1 MTMKIRIIYLYL
13 YAIGA
18 LTVFTFIRMSGDDWA
33 KPREEAK
40 AACEAARNEG
50 RIYSVSYPKS
60 GDPKKNFYGRR
71 CVLSSEW
78 KQVKLWEVKD
88 GDYKTYEELK
98 WADEIL
104 IRKYYFDGRVKDF
117 R

>member
-1 MTMKIRIIYLYL
+1 MTMNIRIIHLYL

-33 KPREEAK
+33 KPREEARS
-40 AACEAARNEG
+40 ACEAARNEG

-71 CVLSSEW
+71 CELIMEW
-78 KQVKLWEVKD
+78 KHVKLYERKD
-88 GDYKTYEELK
+88 GDYKTYEELNK
-98 WADEIL
+98 ADDIL
-104 IRKYYFDGRVKDF
+104 IRKYYYDGRVKDF

>member
-1 MTMKIRIIYLYL
+1 M
-13 YAIGA
+13 GA

-33 KPREEAK
+33 KPREEARS
-40 AACEAARNEG
+40 ACEAARNEG

-71 CVLSSEW
+71 CALSSEW
-78 KQVKLWEVKD
+78 KHVKLWEVKD
-88 GDYKTYEELK
+88 GDYKTYEELNK
-98 WADEIL
+98 ADDIL
-104 IRKYYFDGRVKDF
+104 IRKYYYDGRVKDF

>member
-1 MTMKIRIIYLYL
+1 MKIRIIYLYL

-33 KPREEAK
+33 KPREEAR

-71 CVLSSEW
+71 CAPSFEW
-78 KQVKLWEVKD
+78 KYFALWEVKD
-88 GDYKTYEELK
+88 GDYKTYEELNK
-98 WADEIL
+98 ADDIL
-104 IRKYYFDGRVKDF
+104 IRKYYYDGRVKDF

>member
-1 MTMKIRIIYLYL
+1 MKTRIIHLYL

-33 KPREEAK
+33 KPREEARS
-40 AACEAARNEG
+40 ACEAARNEG

-60 GDPKKNFYGRR
+60 GDSKKNFYGRR
-71 CVLSSEW
+71 CALSLEW
-78 KQVKLWEVKD
+78 KHVKLWEVKD
-88 GDYKTYEELK
+88 GDYKTYEELNK
-98 WADEIL
+98 ADDIL
-104 IRKYYFDGRVKDF
+104 IRKYYYDGRVKDF

>member
-1 MTMKIRIIYLYL
+1 MTKTSAKIILYTM
-13 YAIGA
+13 GA
-18 LTVFTFIRMSGDDWA
+18 LTVITFIRISGDDWA
-33 KPREEAK
+33 KPQEEAR

-71 CVLSSEW
+71 CALSLEW
-78 KQVKLWEVKD
+78 KHVKLWEVKD
-88 GDYKTYEELK
+88 GDYKTYEELNK
-98 WADEIL
+98 ADDIL
-104 IRKYYFDGRVKDF
+104 IRKYYYDGRVKDF